1 MARRLTYRKVPPLFY
16 ETTPTTSLRHPR
28 LCIGR
33 HHRSRRLPHLQETST
48 GRFDVMTSPPPLDA
62 RRSGVPQSHGNS
74 FDWSSSARLSRL
86 LFFPFRLGVDLSL
99 KERSV
104 VDSGRNS
111 AGASHEYRR
120 LRVSRPSH
128 ASTARSRYHR
138 TRVPK
143 RRSNTDEQTA
153 PASQNEHSVRQGTSR
168 QVRNDGARELGRFH
182 PSAGIHQ

>member
-1 MARRLTYRKVPPLFY
+1 MYRASPSVS
-16 ETTPTTSLRHPR
+16 TSSTSLGDEHLTVRRHDISATPR
-28 LCIGR
+28 CAQKWCPSEG
-33 HHRSRRLPHLQETST
+33 
-48 GRFDVMTSPPPLDA
+48 GY
-62 RRSGVPQSHGNS
+62 S

-153 PASQNEHSVRQGTSR
+153 PASQNEHSLRQGTSR

-182 PSAGIHQ
+182 PSAGIHK